1 MGNLDRAGW
10 EVELEVTG
18 RMARDDGRGRQR
30 RRAMGL
36 AMKCIRGERVDLLL
50 GVGSNV
56 VTNRSESGRV
66 YAVSGE
72 EGVVWEVGDAR

>member
-1 MGNLDRAGW
+1 
-10 EVELEVTG
+10 
-18 RMARDDGRGRQR
+18 
-30 RRAMGL
+30 MGL